1 MKYYIKLICGFRK
14 DQEYSISMQEAHK
27 AYYLFDHRDQFGT
40 FDNGLAIKGSS
51 IDRIVPDYHRTMG
64 WNPTHQLDGDDHN
77 EMRKLGVEQKMHFLM
92 AEAKE
97 IGARGLPE
105 QLNQPLN
112 QLIGK
117 IPEATKEFKGPQS
130 MKQLMEKRV

>member
-1 MKYYIKLICGFRK
+1 MKYAVKIITGFRK
-14 DQEYSISMQEAHK
+14 DQEHSIPASEAHK
-27 AYYLFDHRDQFGT
+27 AYYLFLHPNERGIFS
-40 FDNGLAIKGSS
+40 NGLAIKGDQ
-51 IDRIVPDYHRTMG
+51 IQNIKEDYHTTMG
-64 WNPTHQLDGDDHN
+64 WNPSHQLDSDDHN
-77 EMRKLGVEQKMHFLM
+77 EMRRLGVSQKMQFIM

-112 QLIGK
+112 KLIGK
-117 IPEATKEFKGPQS
+117 MPEVTKEFKGPQS